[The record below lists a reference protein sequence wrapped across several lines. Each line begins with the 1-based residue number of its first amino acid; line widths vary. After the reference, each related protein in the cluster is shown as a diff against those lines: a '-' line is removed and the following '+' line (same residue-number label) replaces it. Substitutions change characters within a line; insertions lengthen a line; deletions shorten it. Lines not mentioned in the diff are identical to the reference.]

1 MCLIFCF
8 NYLSVHLNFNH
19 SDFYFKTFS
28 MSKNISTLSQREEYT
43 SALSDKFLWWLSTA
57 EKELILPCVVDRN
70 RYKIIG
76 MTVLATWGFATLA
89 WTYFWTTITDNWFFS
104 VALGLFMGFII
115 LTIDRALIKGMNKF
129 NKNKILPLLLRSVL
143 AITLGT
149 FMAQPAILYMFDK
162 EIKLQASLDNE
173 GKKRMK
179 QQQLDSL
186 FSNQKTTL
194 QTKREQ
200 LQQQLDSKYSE
211 VSTARQQFLEEI
223 DGTGGSGKIG
233 IKNIALAKKMSYEK
247 LDSDYRNMA
256 AIMQPEIKIADSSL
270 TAIRISANKENESF
284 AALLNNGFLT
294 RIEALNNLVK
304 SNAALQ
310 WRYFLIVIILMLIEL
325 MPVLAKTLLPS
336 GTYDEKVRLTEEM
349 EKEISESNQQK
360 ETGLKQLYNSLSH
373 ENDEAFIREF
383 FASSKKERNE
393 KLLIKLEKWK
403 TDQHQSF
410 DDFWENLKKDM
421 LTKQEN

>member
-1 MCLIFCF
+1 
-8 NYLSVHLNFNH
+8 
-19 SDFYFKTFS
+19 
-28 MSKNISTLSQREEYT
+28 MSKNITSLSQREQYS
-43 SALSDKFLWWLSTA
+43 SAPFDNFLWWLSTA
-57 EKELILPCVVDRN
+57 EKELLMPCVVDRN

-76 MTVLATWGFATLA
+76 MTVVTTWGFATLS
-89 WTYFWTTITDNWFFS
+89 WTYFWSTITNNWAIS

-115 LTIDRALIKGMNKF
+115 LTIDRALIKGMTKF
-129 NKNKILPLLLRSVL
+129 NKNKIAPLLLRSLL

-149 FMAQPAILYMFDK
+149 FMAQPAILFMFDK

-173 GKKRMK
+173 GKKRIK

-186 FSNQKTTL
+186 YSNQKKTL
-194 QTKREQ
+194 QNKRQFLQ
-200 LQQQLDSKYSE
+200 LQLDLKYNE
-211 VSTARQQFLEEI
+211 VSTARQQFLAEI

-233 IKNIALAKKMSYEK
+233 IKNIALAKRDSYQKQDSEYRSMS
-247 LDSDYRNMA
+247 A
-256 AIMQPEIKIADSSL
+256 VVQPEIAAADSNL
-270 TAIRISANKENESF
+270 TAIRLEANKENEAF
-284 AALLNNGFLT
+284 AGLLNNGFLT

-310 WRYFLIVIILMLIEL
+310 WRYILIVIILMLIEL

-349 EKEISESNQQK
+349 EKEIAESNQQK
-360 ETGLKQLYNSLSH
+360 EKDLKELYNRLSH
-373 ENDEAFIREF
+373 ESDAAFLQQF

-393 KLLIKLEKWK
+393 KLLFKLEKWK
-403 TDQHQSF
+403 TNNDESF
-410 DDFWENLKKDM
+410 DGFWENLKKDM